1 MDVLSK
7 YDNFRI
13 VFPQKL
19 VTLGDD
25 YCGFVFEAGKRVETV
40 NWL

>member
-7 YDNFRI
+7 YDNFKI
-13 VFPQKL
+13 VFPQIL
-19 VTLGDD
+19 MILGDD
-25 YCGFVFEAGKRVETV
+25 YYGSVFEVGKKVETV